1 MTRCGMRFY
10 ELKRAVQHGKPE
22 VYILANQGDLY
33 LVKVINDAEQ
43 SLLTEKYSTRPL
55 VFHSLQAC
63 YEKLSNAGLHSALV
77 EQSMVFDE
85 MINLSGGIMTQVDH
99 RPVYF

>member
-1 MTRCGMRFY
+1 MRFH
-10 ELKRAVQHGKPE
+10 ELKKAVQNGQPE

-33 LVKVINDAEQ
+33 LVRVINEGGQ
-43 SLLTEKYSTRPL
+43 SLLTKKHSNRPL

-63 YEKLSNAGLHSALV
+63 YEKLNNAGLHKAWV
-77 EQSMVFDE
+77 EQSMAFDE
-85 MINLSGGIMTQVDH
+85 MINLVGGIMTKVDH